1 MPREQIVVRVAY
13 AVPEEL
19 ERRAVANE
27 WTLAGEIRI
36 VLARLDFTFGA
47 CAIASKRTMLYL
59 FQGDKQ
65 EFVRAKVYRAV
76 AAATPL
82 DEDAGQ

>member
-1 MPREQIVVRVAY
+1 
-13 AVPEEL
+13 
-19 ERRAVANE
+19 
-27 WTLAGEIRI
+27 
-36 VLARLDFTFGA
+36 
-47 CAIASKRTMLYL
+47 LYL